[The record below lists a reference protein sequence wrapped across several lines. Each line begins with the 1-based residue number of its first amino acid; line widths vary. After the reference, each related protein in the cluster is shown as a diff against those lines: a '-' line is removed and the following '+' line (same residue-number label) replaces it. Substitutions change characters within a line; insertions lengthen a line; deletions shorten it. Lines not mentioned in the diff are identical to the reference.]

1 MSYDDEI
8 NLNDNDEEEDLLDSD
23 DTDDDTSDKSQTK
36 SYSVYIISFLLGV
49 ILCLGAVIFYLSTRE
64 HLQELSFMPEE
75 AQMIVKIQI
84 EPGIKKV
91 IFTEQYKKIH
101 ENPDTEKNVYASIDK
116 LMITVFFREPR
127 QGINI
132 TADFLPYVDPEMA
145 VAGFNMGANLA
156 VRILRL
162 NNPVD
167 KIFTLG
173 AFRINN
179 REKVDE
185 FFNKVR
191 IQYGAT
197 EQEMNGH
204 KIFVST
210 NFSYVFYRDFVLMAT
225 TPDKLLLSLDTV
237 QKKHKSILTD
247 AKFQLYRKK
256 ISKDTVG
263 FAYVNL
269 NYLRDE
275 FCNISKMSQDSNFVQ
290 FFKSVKIMGAAL
302 ALSEK
307 GLSLETLIV
316 PEENI
321 TNPVAVKYFS
331 QTAKEP
337 VSLTF
342 FAKDSTT
349 NLLVLTN
356 IVELFEVYTGLTED
370 ILPGVKDNL
379 DNLVES
385 RLSLNLERDIFAS
398 LTGELAISYPSRS
411 AAEFGLTLLT
421 KPQKLFDGLVV
432 MAGVKQ
438 DSRLESLIAG
448 ADSLISL
455 LAPPPQFKGVSII
468 TAPDGSIS
476 YACTDHFIIL
486 GMGKSRNRIQELIAT
501 KKDNLQSLNDLYKER
516 TFVYSGEVLGV
527 TFINIKLLYEGLGTE
542 AARSVEKTPE
552 LWIVNSKA
560 DTGIKATLYIPFK
573 II

>member
-8 NLNDNDEEEDLLDSD
+8 NLNDNDEEEDLLDTE
-23 DTDDDTSDKSQTK
+23 DTDDDISDKSRTN

-49 ILCLGAVIFYLSTRE
+49 ILCLGAVIFYLSTRDT
-64 HLQELSFMPEE
+64 LQELSFMPGES
-75 AQMIVKIQI
+75 QMIVKMQV

-91 IFTEQYKKIH
+91 IFAEQYKKIH
-101 ENPDTEKNVYASIDK
+101 ENPDTEKGVYATIDK
-116 LMITVFFREPR
+116 LMVTVFFREPR

-132 TADFLPYVDPEMA
+132 MADFLPYVDPEMA

-156 VRILRL
+156 VRLLRL
-162 NNPVD
+162 NNPID

-185 FFNKVR
+185 FFKKVQA
-191 IQYGAT
+191 QYGAT
-197 EQEMNGH
+197 EKEMKGH

-210 NFSYVFYRDFVLMAT
+210 NFSYVFYRDFVVMAT
-225 TPDKLLLSLDTV
+225 TPDTLLLSLDTV

-247 AKFQLYRKK
+247 EKFQLYRKK

-275 FCNISKMSQDSNFVQ
+275 FCNISKMSQEANFVQ

-307 GLSLETLIV
+307 GISLETLMI

-337 VSLTF
+337 VSPTF

-349 NLLVLTN
+349 NLIVLTN

-370 ILPGVKDNL
+370 LIPGVKDNL

-398 LTGELAISYPSRS
+398 LTGELALNYPSTNS
-411 AAEFGLTLLT
+411 GQFITALFT
-421 KPQKLFDGLVV
+421 KPQKLLEGLVV
-432 MAGVKQ
+432 MVGVNQ
-438 DSRLESLIAG
+438 NSRLESLIAG

-486 GMGKSRNRIQELIAT
+486 GMGKARNRIQELIGT
-501 KKDNLQSLNDLYKER
+501 KKDNLQSVNDLYKER
-516 TFVYSGEVLGV
+516 TFVYSKEVLGISY
-527 TFINIKLLYEGLGTE
+527 INLKLIYEGLGAGKSME
-542 AARSVEKTPE
+542 RTPE
-552 LWIVNSKA
+552 MWTVNTKA
-560 DTGIKATLYIPFK
+560 DSGIKATLYIPFK